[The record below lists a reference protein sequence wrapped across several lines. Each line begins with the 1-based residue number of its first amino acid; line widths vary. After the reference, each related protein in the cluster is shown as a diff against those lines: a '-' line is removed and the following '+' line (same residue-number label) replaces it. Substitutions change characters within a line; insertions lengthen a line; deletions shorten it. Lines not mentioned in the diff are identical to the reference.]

1 MWGWAVHSIQNT
13 SNILTHAAIS
23 YKLGLATFINTLF
36 PVPGEYLA
44 SEGGRLLL
52 LIMDLIRND
61 VKNQK
66 WRL

>member
-44 SEGGRLLL
+44 SEGGQLLL
-52 LIMDLIRND
+52 LIIN
-61 VKNQK
+61 K
-66 WRL
+66 